1 MKDLWNV
8 LRTTM
13 ATIGLF
19 LIGLGITT
27 SDYYVIESEQSEPPC
42 VWKMI
47 VIGIILLLPVA
58 VHGLQHNHNKGGKR
72 K

>member
-1 MKDLWNV
+1 MKNLWSV

-13 ATIGLF
+13 ATIGIF
-19 LIGLGITT
+19 LVGLGITT
-27 SDYYVIESEQSEPPC
+27 SDYYVIESEQSEPSY

-58 VHGLQHNHNKGGKR
+58 VHAIQHNHNKGGKR